1 MSQAS
6 RSLVL
11 SVIVRRE
18 GKRIGRLWVRIA
30 VSSVFFGYYFTTIT
44 TTITASFYF
53 LSSSASSS

>member
-18 GKRIGRLWVRIA
+18 GKSIGRLWVRIA

-44 TTITASFYF
+44 ASFYF